1 MTNREILGELKQ
13 CWEYITDIKDN
24 QYEQLTQEEVGMLS
38 EIRNNLI
45 DTYNGLYNRL
55 YNNNIQTKDELR
67 VKKLD
72 DIDNHLR
79 YYISSDISG
88 DYEIHNL
95 KTGEIDYVSCEDCD
109 YYYWYKDDDFL
120 NYYNE
125 ESDN

>member
-88 DYEIHNL
+88 DYEVHNL
-95 KTGEIDYVSCEDCD
+95 KTGEIDYVSCEDTDD

-120 NYYNE
+120 TKE
-125 ESDN
+125 

>member
-24 QYEQLTQEEVGMLS
+24 QDEQLTQEEVGMLS

-120 NYYNE
+120 TKE
-125 ESDN
+125 